1 MIKVQLLH
9 AAVVTA
15 QSGSILIISEGQYKA
30 LGDKAVIVNE
40 TARNEEPE
48 EPEQSQQETP
58 AEPEPVQQKTPEEP
72 DEARPKTK
80 RNTKKK

>member
-9 AAVVTA
+9 TAVVTA

-40 TARNEEPE
+40 TARNEETE
-48 EPEQSQQETP
+48 EPEQSQQENP
-58 AEPEPVQQKTPEEP
+58 AEPVQQKTPEEP
-72 DEARPKTK
+72 EKARPKTK

>member
-58 AEPEPVQQKTPEEP
+58 AEPVQQKTPEEP
-72 DEARPKTK
+72 EEARPKTK